1 MTTYFIPV
9 LCVAV
14 LVAVALFAAAQGSR
28 ETFTAPSSAEHRNL
42 AWPKLLDAQGVLERA
57 ATTQTSRFPSVVM
70 RCFRKGKETTNPW
83 YPTWD
88 IRLARFCFGSCT
100 DDLYASAAVDMDRR
114 LLQEYRH
121 H

>member
-1 MTTYFIPV
+1 MEVAV

-14 LVAVALFAAAQGSR
+14 LFVAVLFMSAAR
-28 ETFTAPSSAEHRNL
+28 EKFTAPSSAEHRNL

-57 ATTQTSRFPSVVM
+57 ALTQSSRFPSVVM
-70 RCFRKGKETTNPW
+70 RCFRRGKETTSPW

-100 DDLYASAAVDMDRR
+100 DDLYKSVSTDLDRR